1 MSASYL
7 DIHLEFDSKGSE
19 EYEVLK
25 FLDAY
30 RRSILSPAI
39 SYYMSDMPEIAESDD
54 KYRYP
59 SHEPR

>member
-1 MSASYL
+1 
-7 DIHLEFDSKGSE
+7 
-19 EYEVLK
+19 VLK

-39 SYYMSDMPEIAESDD
+39 SYYMSDMPEIAESDN